1 MVIINE
7 IYYFMNTNLN
17 TIYST
22 LWRGY
27 FKYIYNNETHIISG
41 LDIDNILVDICDI
54 NFYLHIEDQCIFI
67 SLCQDE
73 KYYIYQFEKH
83 CKKIVEKIEEICDI
97 NITYGDFNATELKHD
112 GNQYKYTIT
121 RAEDKKII
129 LKKRVL
135 NWEVFEKKRKEH
147 SVDYEQLENSMK
159 KMNIRK

>member
-1 MVIINE
+1 
-7 IYYFMNTNLN
+7 
-17 TIYST
+17 
-22 LWRGY
+22 
-27 FKYIYNNETHIISG
+27 
-41 LDIDNILVDICDI
+41 
-54 NFYLHIEDQCIFI
+54 
-67 SLCQDE
+67 
-73 KYYIYQFEKH
+73 
-83 CKKIVEKIEEICDI
+83 VEKIEEICDI